1 MKTKNLSIQFW
12 PLSLP
17 NLNFTFVGSLLDPST
32 VCTSPR
38 LLYSFTVLIFH
49 KSVSG
54 PEGSSPGD
62 DFTYSLLD
70 SYVTPQINEG
80 PGFCRCKRGPVVNI
94 LPPIGAGNLVCLR
107 EQTEI
112 FNKVQICQ

>member
-1 MKTKNLSIQFW
+1 L
-12 PLSLP
+12 
-17 NLNFTFVGSLLDPST
+17 
-32 VCTSPR
+32 R
-38 LLYSFTVLIFH
+38 SFAAIIFY
-49 KSVSG
+49 KYVSG

-94 LPPIGAGNLVCLR
+94 LPHVGAGN
-107 EQTEI
+107 I
-112 FNKVQICQ
+112 VQKI

>member
-1 MKTKNLSIQFW
+1 MKTLKFINSVLASKLAQ
-12 PLSLP
+12 PDLHLCGVHYGHSSGP
-17 NLNFTFVGSLLDPST
+17 TT
-32 VCTSPR
+32 VCTIPLMLR
-38 LLYSFTVLIFH
+38 SFTVLVFY

-54 PEGSSPGD
+54 PEGSSPGA

-94 LPPIGAGNLVCLR
+94 LPPIGAGKLV
-107 EQTEI
+107 
-112 FNKVQICQ
+112 